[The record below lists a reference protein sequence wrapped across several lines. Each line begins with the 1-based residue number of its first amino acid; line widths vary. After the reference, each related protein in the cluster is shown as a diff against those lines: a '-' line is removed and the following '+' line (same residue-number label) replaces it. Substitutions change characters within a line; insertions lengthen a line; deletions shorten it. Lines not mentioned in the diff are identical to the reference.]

1 MNDENVA
8 KIQNFLRSLRED
20 SLFEADRNLKQLEQ
34 DLSKLEKRL
43 KEVTGENNDFTDFL
57 KKNDND
63 PSDKER
69 VKLISELLKESSGS
83 SGDLDKVK
91 GIKDE
96 IKALID
102 QLRAKLRA

>member
-1 MNDENVA
+1 
-8 KIQNFLRSLRED
+8 
-20 SLFEADRNLKQLEQ
+20 
-34 DLSKLEKRL
+34 
-43 KEVTGENNDFTDFL
+43 L